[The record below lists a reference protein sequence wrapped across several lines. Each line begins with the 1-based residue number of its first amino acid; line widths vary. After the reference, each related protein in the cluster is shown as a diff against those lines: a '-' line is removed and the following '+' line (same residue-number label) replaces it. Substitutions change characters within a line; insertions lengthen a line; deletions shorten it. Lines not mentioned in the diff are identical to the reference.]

1 MQKQCE
7 GEMPANR
14 RDRKLRG
21 TFKQA
26 QAAPELAYERP
37 APGKL
42 NAEQRALLRL
52 RPKDMPADQ
61 HRIIGRAIRDAAWL
75 QPGDMPLLLAWAA
88 AVALHGQARAEL
100 DRCFAAADLD
110 GIAHW
115 SRISSRA
122 AAQQIAAGHKLGF
135 SPAGRLA
142 LGITTQRPQPRD
154 SADPWSQLKLLR
166 GGRPADSDAG

>member
-1 MQKQCE
+1 
-7 GEMPANR
+7 MPANR

-21 TFKQA
+21 THKES
-26 QAAPELAYERP
+26 QAAPTLAYERP
-37 APGKL
+37 PAGKL
-42 NAEQRALLRL
+42 NAEQRTLLRL

-61 HRIIGRAIRDAAWL
+61 HETISRAIRGAPWL

-110 GIAHW
+110 GVAHW

-122 AAQQIAAGHKLGF
+122 AAQQISAGHRLGF
-135 SPAGRLA
+135 SPSGRLA
-142 LGITTQRPQPRD
+142 LGVTTARPRPRD
-154 SADPWSQLKLLR
+154 SDDPWTALR
-166 GGRPADSDAG
+166 LVK